1 MTEELRDH
9 PYVRVWL
16 EAGHEEGLAEG
27 EARGEA
33 RGKVKGEAEA
43 LLVVLGG
50 LGVDV
55 PDAARERIMACTDHE
70 VLESWLRRA
79 VTAKTIDDVFED

>member
-1 MTEELRDH
+1 VTEELRDH

-33 RGKVKGEAEA
+33 RGEAKA